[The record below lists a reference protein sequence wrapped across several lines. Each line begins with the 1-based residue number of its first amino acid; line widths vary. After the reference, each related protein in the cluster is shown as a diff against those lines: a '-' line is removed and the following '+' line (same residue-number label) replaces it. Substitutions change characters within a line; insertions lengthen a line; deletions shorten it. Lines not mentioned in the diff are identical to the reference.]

1 VPCRKVGKRTDFFE
15 VSIMVIDF
23 NRPNGAANLP
33 NGARSNGVQNADR
46 PATQQSPT
54 ADTAK
59 APSSSAVASG
69 ENVQLSPEAQ
79 RLQQAAEKLNQQP
92 SVDQERVSRIRQA
105 IADGSYQVDSQRVAS
120 KLLSFESQR

>member
-1 VPCRKVGKRTDFFE
+1 
-15 VSIMVIDF
+15 MVIDF

-33 NGARSNGVQNADR
+33 SGGRSNGIQNTER
-46 PATQQSPT
+46 PAAQQNPV
-54 ADTAK
+54 ADSNKGTGNN
-59 APSSSAVASG
+59 SVASG

-79 RLQQAAEKLNQQP
+79 RLQQATEKLNQQP
-92 SVDQERVSRIRQA
+92 SVDQERVARIRQA

>member
-1 VPCRKVGKRTDFFE
+1 
-15 VSIMVIDF
+15 MVIDF

-33 NGARSNGVQNADR
+33 AGGRSNGVQNTDR
-46 PATQQSPT
+46 PAAQQSPV
-54 ADTAK
+54 ADSAK
-59 APSSSAVASG
+59 GASNTVVSG

-79 RLQQAAEKLNQQP
+79 RLQQATEKLNQQP
-92 SVDQERVSRIRQA
+92 SVDQERVERIRQA

>member
-1 VPCRKVGKRTDFFE
+1 
-15 VSIMVIDF
+15 MVIDF

-33 NGARSNGVQNADR
+33 NGGRSNGVQNADR

-59 APSSSAVASG
+59 GPSSSAVASG